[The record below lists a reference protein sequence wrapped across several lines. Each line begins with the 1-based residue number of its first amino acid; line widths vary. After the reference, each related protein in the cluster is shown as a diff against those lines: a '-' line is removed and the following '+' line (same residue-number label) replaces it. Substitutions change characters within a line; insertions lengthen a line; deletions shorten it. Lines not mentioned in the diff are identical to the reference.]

1 MIIRFVLWVFLL
13 NNFIISLK
21 GQNTSPYTFR
31 NSTEIT
37 LPVVGLGTAG
47 LSYYFHRN
55 KPILTDE
62 QIASLTISDIN
73 AFDQKAVYQ
82 WRPKSARLSDALM
95 FTAIASPL
103 LLMTSQKIRNDWEK
117 PTVLGLEVFFLNLG
131 LTGLTK
137 ELVRRPRPY
146 VYNPDVPISMKTSRD
161 ATTSMYSGHTSTA
174 ASMTM
179 FSAITL
185 QHYHK
190 GAKWMPLV
198 WTSAAILPLGTGI
211 LRYRAGKHFWSDI
224 ITGYVAGCLT
234 GLLVPVLHRR

>member
-1 MIIRFVLWVFLL
+1 MRLFLWVFLL
-13 NNFIISLK
+13 SSLISNAK
-21 GQNTSPYTFR
+21 GQHTSPYTFR
-31 NSTEIT
+31 NSTEIAI
-37 LPVVGLGTAG
+37 PVVGLGTAG

-55 KPILTDE
+55 KPTLTE
-62 QIASLTISDIN
+62 ENIANLKISDIN
-73 AFDQKAVYQ
+73 AFDRKAVYQ

-103 LLMTSQKIRNDWEK
+103 LLMSSQKIRRDWEK
-117 PTVLGLEVFFLNLG
+117 PAVLGVEVFFLNLG
-131 LTGLTK
+131 LTSLTK

-146 VYNPDVPISMKTSRD
+146 VYNPNAPMSLKTSRD

-174 ASMTM
+174 ASMSM
-179 FSAITL
+179 FSAMTL

-198 WTSAAILPLGTGI
+198 WTSAIILPLGTGI

-224 ITGYVAGCLT
+224 ITGYVAGSLT
-234 GLLVPVLHRR
+234 GLLVPVLHR